1 MKICKNQIRLSREE
15 FATVAKMMK
24 KRRKEL
30 GISSRQNLADIT
42 GLKLG
47 TINKLEREENQKG
60 INKDTIDKITKALKC
75 SLEYLVGI
83 DEYPSKLGRHEEK
96 RKEMITKLL
105 SSQNNENVLK
115 DLLLALGMAEAFDD
129 RFVFEQSHID
139 SFANHVAFERY
150 IYGRFSSNCL
160 RVSQGNGKSVY
171 IKKSDMDQIYSDLYH
186 YLEMLIS
193 HYGAEAPDGVLSI
206 DAPGGEIGT
215 EELEQ
220 FQCMTAKQY
229 WKQYNKSPEKYATI
243 TRQKA
248 KDKD

>member
-1 MKICKNQIRLSREE
+1 MKICPKLILLNDDEL
-15 FATVAKMMK
+15 ATVAKRIK
-24 KRRKEL
+24 KRRKDL
-30 GISSRQNLADIT
+30 GISSRQNLADMT

-47 TINKLEREENQKG
+47 TIHKLERKENKNG
-60 INKDTIDKITKALKC
+60 ISKDTIDKITKALKC

-105 SSQNNENVLK
+105 SSQNNETVLK
-115 DLLLALGMAEAFDD
+115 ELLLALGMAETFDN

-139 SFANHVAFERY
+139 SFANHSAFERY

-160 RVSQGNGKSVY
+160 RVSQANGKSVY
-171 IKKSDMDQIYSDLYH
+171 LKKSDMDQIYSDLYH

-193 HYGAEAPDGVLSI
+193 HYGKETPDGVLSI
-206 DAPGGEIGT
+206 DAPEIELSD
-215 EELEQ
+215 EEVVS

-229 WKQYNKSPEKYATI
+229 WKQYNKAQEKYATI
-243 TRQKA
+243 TRQNTKK
-248 KDKD
+248 KD